1 MIPVG
6 NFSRFFL
13 YHGRRDGNEEGEE
26 AANGGDDPENLQART
41 DTPAVGSPSNQG
53 RNQAAYTGTETQGH
67 AGSKTNV
74 AGKVSLSQDDHGT
87 VRRKKGKSRRHQKQG
102 CCHLARTVCEKV
114 EGGDH
119 DEEGY
124 PHDLDVSHFVCQDTA
139 QKSHD
144 NPHGKKQ
151 GKGKTAAAC

>member
-6 NFSRFFL
+6 NFSCFFL

-41 DTPAVGSPSNQG
+41 NTPTVGSPSDQG

-74 AGKVSLSQDDHGT
+74 AGKVGLSQDDHGT
-87 VRRKKGKSRRHQKQG
+87 VRRKRERAVGTKSRVAVVWLVLFVRKKRAG
-102 CCHLARTVCEKV
+102 TMTRKDIRMTLMCPTLSARIPPK
-114 EGGDH
+114 
-119 DEEGY
+119 
-124 PHDLDVSHFVCQDTA
+124 
-139 QKSHD
+139 KS
-144 NPHGKKQ
+144 
-151 GKGKTAAAC
+151 

>member
-6 NFSRFFL
+6 NFSCFFL

-41 DTPAVGSPSNQG
+41 NTPTVGSPSDQG

-74 AGKVSLSQDDHGT
+74 AGKVGLSQDDHGT
-87 VRRKKGKSRRHQKQG
+87 VRRKKGKSRRHQEQG
-102 CCHLARTVCEKV
+102 CCRLAGTVCEKE

-124 PHDLDVSHFVCQDTA
+124 PRVCKIFCVNA
-139 QKSHD
+139 KASCSKLIY
-144 NPHGKKQ
+144 NPY
-151 GKGKTAAAC
+151 